1 MWDPDYDPENYDEY
15 SSNTNSN
22 YSSSS
27 NYNSNSYSNSN
38 NYSSNSYSS
47 NEHDTYTM
55 AYSLASEVER
65 DLNSSMPYH
74 CYMNNASYSWSSN
87 KVILEIHYS
96 CESDASIPSIK
107 DAVKNAVRRA
117 MNKWSCP
124 YEVEYSLSC
133 DDVYD

>member
-15 SSNTNSN
+15 SSNSYSG

-27 NYNSNSYSNSN
+27 NYNSSSSSNSN
-38 NYSSNSYSS
+38 NYTSNPYSS
-47 NEHDTYTM
+47 SQPDTYTM

-74 CYMNNASYSWSSN
+74 TYINNASYSWSSN

-96 CESDASIPSIK
+96 CKSDASISSIK

-124 YEVEYSLSC
+124 YEVEYALSC
-133 DDVYD
+133 DEVYD